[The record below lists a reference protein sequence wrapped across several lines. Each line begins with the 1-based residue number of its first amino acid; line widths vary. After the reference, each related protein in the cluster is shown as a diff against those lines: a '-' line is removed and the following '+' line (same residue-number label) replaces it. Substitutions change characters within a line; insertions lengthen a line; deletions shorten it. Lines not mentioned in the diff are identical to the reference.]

1 MKLFFLVLIMSFLCT
16 GCLGMLINLNVG
28 SGTIEVHVDDRDDPL
43 IEGNTANAD
52 VGVVP

>member
-1 MKLFFLVLIMSFLCT
+1 MKLLFLVLLMCFLCT

-28 SGTIEVHVDDRDDPL
+28 SGTIEVQVDDRDDPL

-52 VGVVP
+52 VSAVP